1 MNQYWCQPCES
12 KNFMD
17 NFKNWTSGSEVVDYF
32 IRDVQL
38 KAKTRF
44 EVLEW
49 IPYDRLNDVKL
60 MAKGGFGNIYIATWL
75 DGPRWTVKKRK
86 LVRDG
91 KIEVVIKV
99 LDRLECGS
107 EKFFE
112 EVRYCRISYNVR
124 VITTNNI

>member
-1 MNQYWCQPCES
+1 MSSNTHNINTSKVAQSKFVKNGRQAQPKERARSLPGNCQTCDGLMNQYWCQPCES

-32 IRDVQL
+32 IHDVQL

-60 MAKGGFGNIYIATWL
+60 MA
-75 DGPRWTVKKRK
+75 
-86 LVRDG
+86 
-91 KIEVVIKV
+91 
-99 LDRLECGS
+99 
-107 EKFFE
+107 
-112 EVRYCRISYNVR
+112 
-124 VITTNNI
+124 